1 MNQVDMVHTI
11 VSGGRKFAVVGYRKG
26 KQMLDQVFKLSEQR
40 CIECGSAL
48 RFAERIYYNF
58 DVSDRIIELQFF
70 CDEECAGVADDDD
83 KDF

>member
-1 MNQVDMVHTI
+1 
-11 VSGGRKFAVVGYRKG
+11 
-26 KQMLDQVFKLSEQR
+26 
-40 CIECGSAL
+40 L

-58 DVSDRIIELQFF
+58 DISDRIIELQFF